1 MTLRLGKW
9 AKVVPREG
17 QSQGR
22 ARGIERGKKS
32 PWAEAVEI
40 KKAAQLR
47 SVFLRFSSWGPTG
60 QVLASPPSVC
70 LPLEPQP
77 GEMDSGGGDGLKVN
91 IHPHFPL
98 SIRVTGAL

>member
-1 MTLRLGKW
+1 MTQAGQ
-9 AKVVPREG
+9 VGQVSHSEG

-40 KKAAQLR
+40 QKAAQLR

-60 QVLASPPSVC
+60 QVLAQPLIGLPPSRA
-70 LPLEPQP
+70 PARR
-77 GEMDSGGGDGLKVN
+77 DGGDGLKVN

>member
-40 KKAAQLR
+40 QKAAQLR

-60 QVLASPPSVC
+60 QVLAQPPIGLPPSRA
-70 LPLEPQP
+70 PA
-77 GEMDSGGGDGLKVN
+77 GRDG
-91 IHPHFPL
+91 FWRRGW
-98 SIRVTGAL
+98 SQG